1 VKSPEPNLKRL
12 FAPKSEI
19 GKGDDELSTLSDIT
33 VLHIAG
39 HVEAADECAVFLLLA
54 MRRRDISWKGP
65 QGSRQ

>member
-39 HVEAADECAVFLLLA
+39 HVEAADECAIFLLLA
-54 MRRRDISWKGP
+54 VRR
-65 QGSRQ
+65 